1 MSEHNCH
8 ECGHQHDCEDMDNI
22 IELTGEN
29 GETIKAE
36 FLDTVKMDDQE
47 YAVLH
52 SLEEGDD
59 DDNGEV
65 IIMRMEKDGDEDILV
80 SIEDEDELD
89 RAFEAFKQAASDEYD
104 FEDDEEDLDDED
116 SEDDDFE

>member
-8 ECGHQHDCEDMDNI
+8 DCGHQHDCEGMDNI

-29 GETIKAE
+29 GETIQVE
-36 FLDTVKMDDQE
+36 FLATVKLEDQE
-47 YAVLH
+47 YAVIH
-52 SLEEGDD
+52 SLEDSDD
-59 DDNGEV
+59 EDDGEV
-65 IIMRMEKDGDEDILV
+65 IIMRMEKDGEEDFLV

-89 RAFEAFKQAASDEYD
+89 RAFEAFKQAASDEFD
-104 FEDDEEDLDDED
+104 FEDDEDDLDDED

>member
-8 ECGHQHDCEDMDNI
+8 ECGHNHDCEEMDNI

-29 GETIKAE
+29 GETIQVE
-36 FLDTVKMDDQE
+36 FLATVKMDEQE
-47 YAVLH
+47 YAILH
-52 SLEEGDD
+52 SLEETDD
-59 DDNGEV
+59 DGEV

-89 RAFEAFKQAASDEYD
+89 RAFEAFKQTASEDYD
-104 FEDDEEDLDDED
+104 FEDDDLDDED
-116 SEDDDFE
+116 SEDDDLE

>member
-8 ECGHQHDCEDMDNI
+8 DCGHQHDCEGMDNI

-29 GETIKAE
+29 GETIQVE
-36 FLDTVKMDDQE
+36 FLATVKLEDQE
-47 YAVLH
+47 YAVMH
-52 SLEEGDD
+52 SLEDSDD
-59 DDNGEV
+59 EDDGEV
-65 IIMRMEKDGDEDILV
+65 IIMRMEKDGEEDFLV

-89 RAFEAFKQAASDEYD
+89 RAFEAFKQAASDEFD
-104 FEDDEEDLDDED
+104 FEDDEDDLDDED

>member
-8 ECGHQHDCEDMDNI
+8 DCGHQHDCEGMDNI

-29 GETIKAE
+29 GETIQVE
-36 FLDTVKMDDQE
+36 FLATVKLEDQE
-47 YAVLH
+47 YAVMH
-52 SLEEGDD
+52 SLEDSDD
-59 DDNGEV
+59 EDEGEV
-65 IIMRMEKDGDEDILV
+65 IIMRMEKDGEEDFLV

-89 RAFEAFKQAASDEYD
+89 RAFEAFKQAASDEFD
-104 FEDDEEDLDDED
+104 FEDDEDDLDDED